1 LKKDS
6 LEFPGS
12 YAYSSL
18 LPVAP
23 LPCLSIE
30 GLGLIGLPL
39 SEAEAK
45 RVIGFASQAP
55 FGQGSETIVNKEVRD
70 TWEIDAAR
78 VKFENPDWYSY
89 VQDLAVNT
97 VCSKL
102 GGSTRYNTPPRC
114 ELYKLLVYE
123 TGSR

>member
-1 LKKDS
+1 M
-6 LEFPGS
+6 
-12 YAYSSL
+12 
-18 LPVAP
+18 V
-23 LPCLSIE
+23 
-30 GLGLIGLPL
+30 
-39 SEAEAK
+39 
-45 RVIGFASQAP
+45 R
-55 FGQGSETIVNKEVRD
+55 EVRLLSTRKFEN

-78 VKFENPDWYSY
+78 VKFENPVWYSY

-102 GGSTRYNTPPRC
+102 GGSTRYNTPPWC

>member
-1 LKKDS
+1 

-30 GLGLIGLPL
+30 GLGPVGLPL
-39 SEAEAK
+39 SETDAK
-45 RVIGFASQAP
+45 RVIGFASQA
-55 FGQGSETIVNKEVRD
+55 FGQGSQTIINKEVRD

-78 VKFENPDWYSY
+78 VEFENPVWYSY

-102 GGSTRYNTPPRC
+102 GSRYDIPPRC
-114 ELYKLLVYE
+114 EFYKLLVHE

>member
-1 LKKDS
+1 MKKDC

-23 LPCLSIE
+23 LPRLSIE
-30 GLGLIGLPL
+30 GLGPFGLPL
-39 SEAEAK
+39 SETDAK

-55 FGQGSETIVNKEVRD
+55 FGQGSETVVNKEVRD

-78 VKFENPDWYSY
+78 VKFENPVWYSY

-114 ELYKLLVYE
+114 EVYKLLVYE

>member
-1 LKKDS
+1 MSETDAKR
-6 LEFPGS
+6 
-12 YAYSSL
+12 
-18 LPVAP
+18 
-23 LPCLSIE
+23 
-30 GLGLIGLPL
+30 LIGL
-39 SEAEAK
+39 
-45 RVIGFASQAP
+45 ASQAP
-55 FGQGSETIVNKEVRD
+55 VGQTMVNKEVRH

-102 GGSTRYNTPPRC
+102 GARYDVPPRC
-114 ELYKLLVYE
+114 EFSKLLVYE